1 MNQASDNGI
10 YDLWFDLS
18 QVSREEAEAVRNT
31 LVLGYDRTD
40 SPDGTRL
47 LSIQPWGGDCMLYDI
62 SGEHPVALGQVSCS
76 SGMPGGAVHSD
87 PLWSPDGSRVAV
99 TSTGRTIDA
108 GMSFSFPIGP
118 LPPELTHQKEGGL
131 SGLTF
136 ACPEPGVPD
145 GRCRRLSPVRSPG
158 LVRGRPVPPVFLGL
172 GGHGGTAP

>member
-1 MNQASDNGI
+1 
-10 YDLWFDLS
+10 
-18 QVSREEAEAVRNT
+18 
-31 LVLGYDRTD
+31 
-40 SPDGTRL
+40 
-47 LSIQPWGGDCMLYDI
+47 MLYDI

-136 ACPEPGVPD
+136 AALNPEYQM